1 MHKSNEDCFYFL
13 TSSCAKGSSCTYR
26 HSPLALTCNV
36 ICPAWLRGN
45 CLDPACVFRHSTIQ
59 RPMVHNG
66 ILCFYEN
73 TPTGCLKPECTFIHS
88 RPRMNLRNTT
98 PVIRPVLNSPIK
110 NDITKPIANS
120 TLSTAIPQPTQTS
133 ESNLNALQSIK
144 NETTSI
150 TPTSTSL
157 NSDTPSPIVKTE
169 IVVRRIAIPS
179 DTELSNETKD
189 SSMNNNTH
197 PSSTKSTTRSIITD
211 SPKINSEETTT
222 PPSQPRLVVNRNVVI
237 GESTNNVPIRTI
249 VQTAP
254 SSNRVVVSSNSIN
267 SSSKGK
273 KNDIDSIEEKIETK
287 KFKSDS
293 QSTAD
298 ISPPSSIGNRLL
310 IMTSKETTSTND
322 TKSVRLNRHRLPETQ
337 TSSGNSSPS
346 VSTQSN
352 EEKTSAGTFI
362 GIPFIDLIYHYSNI
376 FIILPTLFSLLHN
389 YQIVFI
395 SMFNHAQRQLQKF
408 QSSFLVILALYR
420 VFFNQRVE

>member
-1 MHKSNEDCFYFL
+1 ML
-13 TSSCAKGSSCTYR
+13 
-26 HSPLALTCNV
+26 
-36 ICPAWLRGN
+36 
-45 CLDPACVFRHSTIQ
+45 
-59 RPMVHNG
+59 
-66 ILCFYEN
+66 
-73 TPTGCLKPECTFIHS
+73 FIA
-88 RPRMNLRNTT
+88 
-98 PVIRPVLNSPIK
+98 VLNSPIK

-144 NETTSI
+144 SSFCSYWNLFMKTFLHLDETTSI

-157 NSDTPSPIVKTE
+157 NSDTPSPIVKSE

-273 KNDIDSIEEKIETK
+273 KNDNDSIEEKIEAK

-293 QSTAD
+293 QS
-298 ISPPSSIGNRLL
+298 
-310 IMTSKETTSTND
+310 SK
-322 TKSVRLNRHRLPETQ
+322 
-337 TSSGNSSPS
+337 
-346 VSTQSN
+346 
-352 EEKTSAGTFI
+352 
-362 GIPFIDLIYHYSNI
+362 
-376 FIILPTLFSLLHN
+376 
-389 YQIVFI
+389 
-395 SMFNHAQRQLQKF
+395 
-408 QSSFLVILALYR
+408 
-420 VFFNQRVE
+420 